1 MDAILSCGTEVDLI
15 WPHILNTLR
24 LIKIDTLVMPEA
36 LYPKLDCGTPNLES
50 FELEI
55 NYCFVIY
62 LRFILL
68 NSILF
73 KSFFFFSNSRI

>member
-1 MDAILSCGTEVDLI
+1 
-15 WPHILNTLR
+15 
-24 LIKIDTLVMPEA
+24 MPEA
-36 LYPKLDCGTPNLES
+36 LYPKLDCGTLNLES

-55 NYCFVIY
+55 NHSFAIY

-73 KSFFFFSNSRI
+73 KSFFFFPIHEFSKKQCFKPNLTTSIDQSLRMIPEILQKS

>member
-1 MDAILSCGTEVDLI
+1 
-15 WPHILNTLR
+15 
-24 LIKIDTLVMPEA
+24 MPEA

-55 NYCFVIY
+55 NYSFE
-62 LRFILL
+62 FILL

-73 KSFFFFSNSRI
+73 KSIFFNSRI